1 MPLNK
6 YAAFPSARMEAFYL
20 ASRYRDLAIIDFS
33 TNGHGVYNYGHL
45 MRLAPG
51 RAQSAFYSVPLTE
64 VDIALGNFSRLYT
77 AAEEA
82 ARDGYKNILLLPS
95 SIGSV
100 LGFDFKA
107 YAEDISRVSGVNM
120 FTLPLKLSDD
130 FYSGREAFLFS
141 MVRFVGKEKSFAESA
156 FNLLGGDATYQAQC
170 DHIYLSELIESSFGL
185 KLNIDSTRNERVEAW
200 KHIGNA
206 KINIVTS
213 RYAVRTAEY
222 LKEKF
227 GTPYVY
233 IYPLGKAAQDSA
245 LREISDI
252 LGRTFHSERDEIY
265 DFAVLQFSN
274 ILCAEERGVICYTD
288 TDRAEGLKG
297 FLETIGLNPQCYCTH
312 KNGDFPYLALDE
324 VIEKFH
330 DSNDIVLSCDS
341 VCRQVRCGIPVEYT
355 GISYDLQV
363 PLRDARIG
371 TEGAY
376 RLMRA
381 ITKKLLG

>member
-200 KHIGNA
+200 KHIGMQ
-206 KINIVTS
+206 KSIS
-213 RYAVRTAEY
+213 
-222 LKEKF
+222 LPPDM
-227 GTPYVY
+227 PYV
-233 IYPLGKAAQDSA
+233 
-245 LREISDI
+245 R
-252 LGRTFHSERDEIY
+252 RNT
-265 DFAVLQFSN
+265 
-274 ILCAEERGVICYTD
+274 
-288 TDRAEGLKG
+288 
-297 FLETIGLNPQCYCTH
+297 
-312 KNGDFPYLALDE
+312 
-324 VIEKFH
+324 
-330 DSNDIVLSCDS
+330 
-341 VCRQVRCGIPVEYT
+341 
-355 GISYDLQV
+355 
-363 PLRDARIG
+363 
-371 TEGAY
+371 
-376 RLMRA
+376 
-381 ITKKLLG
+381 